1 MSKHHEIDPN
11 DTSPPN
17 EIGEIGEMS
26 EMSDVSDVSD
36 VSTLSILGGR
46 IAEALIP
53 LELPAARAL
62 RLERRLV
69 TRVARSVALHRALHT
84 VRTSDVTWQALH
96 KGVRAC
102 VLHDDGASRS
112 ALVEFAPGASLPSH
126 RHTTHEEC
134 IVLRGSLQA
143 DDSLVGLHDYHL
155 APAGSRHGRIQSQE
169 GAVAFLRGT
178 SIGKTGDM
186 LREVAFAVLP
196 GDGPSPTTIA
206 AGGEGW
212 CEVAEGAFV
221 KPLWLHGASASMLLR
236 LEAGARLPAHPLAT
250 EEECLMLSGEAFLG
264 DILLRGGE
272 YQRAPAGTDYNETFS
287 DVGALLY
294 VHGDAAYTRLESIRA

>member
-1 MSKHHEIDPN
+1 MSKHNEFDPN
-11 DTSPPN
+11 DTSPIN
-17 EIGEIGEMS
+17 VMSVMS
-26 EMSDVSDVSD
+26 EMNEMSD
-36 VSTLSILGGR
+36 VSTLSILSGR

-69 TRVARSVALHRALHT
+69 TRIAGSAARHRALHT

-112 ALVEFAPGASLPSH
+112 ALVEFAPGASLPRH
-126 RHTTHEEC
+126 RHATHEEC

-143 DDSLVGLHDYHL
+143 GDSLVGLHDYHL
-155 APAGSRHGRIQSQE
+155 APAGSKHGRIQSPA

-178 SIGKTGDM
+178 SIGKAGDM
-186 LREVAFAVLP
+186 LREVAAAMLP
-196 GDGPSPTTIA
+196 GDGPSPTTIV
-206 AGGEGW
+206 AGGDGW
-212 CEVAEGAFV
+212 REVADGAFV
-221 KPLWLHGASASMLLR
+221 KPLWFWQSGAVASMLLR
-236 LEAGARLPAHPLAT
+236 LEAGARMPAHPHAVHAM
-250 EEECLMLSGEAFLG
+250 EEECLMLSGEAFFG
-264 DILLRGGE
+264 DMLLRGGE
-272 YQRAPAGTDYNETFS
+272 YQRAPAGSHHGEAFS

-294 VHGDAAYTRLESIRA
+294 VHGDAAYTRLGSIRA